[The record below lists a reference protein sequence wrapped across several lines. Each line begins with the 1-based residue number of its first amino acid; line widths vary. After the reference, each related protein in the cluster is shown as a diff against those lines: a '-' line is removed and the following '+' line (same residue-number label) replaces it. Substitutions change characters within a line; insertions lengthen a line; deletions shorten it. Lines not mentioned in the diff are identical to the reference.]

1 MRKKIIGVVI
11 DILLLTGIFALVDI
25 LSVKVFH
32 SESIWPDVCLY
43 IALYVFVFGIK
54 RAIVFLFNR
63 KKATSSEGEEELK

>member
-1 MRKKIIGVVI
+1 MRKKIIGIVI

-32 SESIWPDVCLY
+32 SESIWLDVGLY

-54 RAIVFLFNR
+54 RGIVFLFNR
-63 KKATSSEGEEELK
+63 KKATSSENKEESE